1 MENNMRDKIEEVG
14 IHFSR
19 RRSNRDKYRFMN
31 RLVSCLKEAGCRM
44 DMMEAGDK
52 HSQSHHL
59 VTGDLNKSRRIFLA
73 AYDTGSKM
81 LVPGYR
87 YMPLDSKRNFRG
99 EMKNIAAYSLLTLI
113 IAVLA
118 VYLTRT
124 FWGGTMAVRA
134 LIVAADIIAVLLV
147 FRWMKKPDNKVN
159 MNRNSGAV
167 AVLYSCAEKA
177 KNGCFLFVDNGVV
190 SNQGFYE
197 ISERLKG
204 QEAVVLDSVAGDG
217 ELFLACREQNKKKAE
232 EMAKAF
238 PCRIRIWPLTEEEYK
253 NTPLEGFQNG
263 YLLTAGEERNGKI
276 YVRHARTSADM
287 DLNIERMEQI
297 RDGILK
303 LV

>member
-1 MENNMRDKIEEVG
+1 MRDKIEEVG
-14 IHFSR
+14 IHFSK

-59 VTGDLNKSRRIFLA
+59 VTGDLNKSRRVFLA

-87 YMPLDSKRNFRG
+87 YTPLDSRRNFRE

-118 VYLTRT
+118 VYLTRM
-124 FWGGTMAVRA
+124 FWGGSMAVRA
-134 LIVAADIIAVLLV
+134 LIVMIDIIAVLLV

-167 AVLYSCAEKA
+167 AVLYSSAEKS
-177 KNGCFLFVDNGVV
+177 KDGCFLFVDNGVV

-197 ISERLKG
+197 VSERLKS
-204 QEAVVLDSVAGDG
+204 QDAVVLDSVAGDG
-217 ELFLACREQNKKKAE
+217 DLFLACKEQNKKKAE
-232 EMAKAF
+232 EITKAF
-238 PCRIRIWPLTEEEYK
+238 ACRIRVWPLSEEEYK

-263 YLLTAGEERNGKI
+263 YILTAGEEKNGKI

-287 DLNIERMEQI
+287 DLNVKRMEQI